1 MQHQSPQECTWRE
14 ADRPSHHGT
23 LSFLIANRALSGFL
37 LFLVNNTTHDFPF
50 FLFYVFLLELAF
62 LSQQ

>member
-1 MQHQSPQECTWRE
+1 MQHQSPWECTWRE
-14 ADRPSHHGT
+14 ADSPSHHGT

-50 FLFYVFLLELAF
+50 FYFVFYY
-62 LSQQ
+62 